1 MMEESINE
9 LVKEHIE
16 QIEEI
21 DMFGKKASSNLES
34 ALSSHYQ
41 ELVEIANELQAALG
55 KDNLQQVASRIVK
68 RLRLKFRNMDR

>member
-1 MMEESINE
+1 MKKSIND
-9 LVKEHIE
+9 LVKEHME

-21 DMFGKKASSNLES
+21 DMFGKKASRDLES
-34 ALSSHYQ
+34 AHSLHYQ

-55 KDNLQQVASRIVK
+55 KDSLQQVATGIVK